1 MTLRA
6 NGWVLFM
13 GLVGWGG
20 IGCGGG
26 SGVPAATPERESG
39 QSGLMNDTFAGKNK
53 CNPKNAE
60 RPFVVEWD
68 ATDMSSFEAFATN
81 DVVIVRYEGCELRV
95 LDHCRD
101 DSVRG
106 KLGAYRPVEWTTGQ
120 LETVDI
126 SNEGELYAKLPLG
139 AASLGGRVQGGEKF
153 HMEYYVAGTRNASRT
168 DVYRAELDQL
178 SGCKGAT
185 HWVYGYNLG
194 AFALGSVKDT
204 SVEVGGSL
212 YGFGAGA
219 NKKSHRA
226 ADKKGGDLGVCKS
239 DVAAEVSGCKSPVR
253 LILREVQTGADP
265 SAEAAKAPDTNESL
279 NAAGQIAAKLEMSEE
294 ARAHFT
300 AATEKWNAGDGKGCL
315 KELDAHDKLD
325 PKNKS
330 TDAKGGLGNIRAMC
344 LMQSGQCDAGKKM
357 MRKVQES
364 MAQKDTDPAQ
374 IDHAVEGIAANYCQ
388 GANMSQR
395 DQLLKALHT
404 LAYSSYK
411 KVDLA
416 TCKSSYDTATRLKS
430 VVKPR
435 DENDSEVVN
444 AARMLSVHGPQCF
457 ERAGDCATAYKL
469 SVVENPITGEE
480 KLDAET
486 RNKLRL
492 EQFESLHRSCKG
504 KVKP

>member
-1 MTLRA
+1 MRFFASTY
-6 NGWVLFM
+6 VLSC
-13 GLVGWGG
+13 LGG
-20 IGCGGG
+20 AALSCGGG
-26 SGVPAATPERESG
+26 TGVPATTPERESG

-53 CNPKNAE
+53 CNPKSAD

-68 ATDMSSFEAFATN
+68 ATDMSSFEAFASN
-81 DVVIVRYEGCELRV
+81 DVVVVQYEGCELRV

-101 DSVRG
+101 DSIRG
-106 KLGAYRPVEWTTGQ
+106 KLGAYRAVDWTTGQ
-120 LETVDI
+120 LETVEI

-153 HMEYYVAGTRNASRT
+153 HMEYYVSGTRNASRT
-168 DVYRAELDQL
+168 DVYQADLEKLA
-178 SGCKGAT
+178 GCKGAT

-194 AFALGSVKDT
+194 AFALGSVKDK
-204 SVEVGGSL
+204 SAEVGGSF

-219 NKKSHRA
+219 NTKSHRA

-239 DVAAEVSGCKSPVR
+239 DVAAEVSGCKSPIR
-253 LILREVQTGADP
+253 LILREIQTGADP
-265 SAEAAKAPDTNESL
+265 SAAAAKASDTDASL
-279 NAAGQIAAKLEMSEE
+279 NAAGQIAAGLEMSDQ

-300 AATEKWNAGDGKGCL
+300 SAQEKWTAGDGKGCL

-325 PKNKS
+325 PKHKS
-330 TDAKGGLGNIRAMC
+330 TEPKTGAGLANIRSMC
-344 LMQSGQCDAGKKM
+344 LMQSGQCDAGKQLQ
-357 MRKVQES
+357 RKFQE
-364 MAQKDTDPAQ
+364 AFATNDTDPAQ
-374 IDHAVEGIAANYCQ
+374 IDNAVGGIAANYCQ

-395 DQLLKALHT
+395 DQLLKAVHT

-416 TCKSSYDTATRLKS
+416 TCKSSYDTVKKLVP

-444 AARMLSVHGPQCF
+444 AGRLVTVYGPQCF

-469 SVVENPITGEE
+469 HVAENPISGEE
-480 KLDAET
+480 KLDAPT
-486 RNKLRL
+486 KNKLRL
-492 EQFESLHRSCKG
+492 EQFESMHKGCKG
-504 KVKP
+504 KVKL